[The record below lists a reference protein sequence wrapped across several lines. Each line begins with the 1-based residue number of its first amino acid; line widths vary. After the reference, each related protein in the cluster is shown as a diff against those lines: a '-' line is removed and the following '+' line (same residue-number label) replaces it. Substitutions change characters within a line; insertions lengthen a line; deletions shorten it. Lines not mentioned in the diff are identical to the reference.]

1 MVLHLVCERVG
12 SRHHSPAP
20 RQNNVAGRG
29 FFVGGEGRSV
39 VFGCLRL
46 CFGRGRFLST
56 ASCGL
61 LGYSSLCLGGFD
73 GGSGYGALVAGMIMI
88 EI

>member
-20 RQNNVAGRG
+20 RQNNVAGRV
-29 FFVGGEGRSV
+29 FSVGGVGSCFWLFEV
-39 VFGCLRL
+39 VFEGGDFVYRELRFAWIL
-46 CFGRGRFLST
+46 I
-56 ASCGL
+56 SCVL
-61 LGYSSLCLGGFD
+61 GFD

>member
-29 FFVGGEGRSV
+29 FLLGEWGV

>member
-29 FFVGGEGRSV
+29 FFVGGSGEECCFWLFEV
-39 VFGCLRL
+39 VLFG
-46 CFGRGRFLST
+46 GGRFLST
-56 ASCGL
+56 GSCGL

-73 GGSGYGALVAGMIMI
+73 GGSGYGALVA
-88 EI
+88 

>member
-29 FFVGGEGRSV
+29 FLLGGEDG

-46 CFGRGRFLST
+46 C
-56 ASCGL
+56 
-61 LGYSSLCLGGFD
+61 CLGVGDFCLLRVAVCSD
-73 GGSGYGALVAGMIMI
+73 THPCALGDLTVEADMGLWWLV
-88 EI
+88 

>member
-1 MVLHLVCERVG
+1 MFEVVL
-12 SRHHSPAP
+12 
-20 RQNNVAGRG
+20 
-29 FFVGGEGRSV
+29 FGG
-39 VFGCLRL
+39 
-46 CFGRGRFLST
+46 GRFLST
-56 ASCGL
+56 GSCGL